1 MSKIN
6 INLRN
11 QMLRMVPGNVPIIS
25 GSQEFV
31 KFHFEL
37 DSDWQQL
44 TSFAQFTQGNMSYN
58 EYLDENHDVFLPA
71 EIVAGTCTLMLYGTG
86 TRNGKASIKCCK
98 GVWHGFLCVDVRL
111 QKLL

>member
-44 TSFAQFTQGNMSYN
+44 TERVSRWTYR
-58 EYLDENHDVFLPA
+58 E
-71 EIVAGTCTLMLYGTG
+71 TG
-86 TRNGKASIKCCK
+86 TRCSRRNRSEKI
-98 GVWHGFLCVDVRL
+98 
-111 QKLL
+111 